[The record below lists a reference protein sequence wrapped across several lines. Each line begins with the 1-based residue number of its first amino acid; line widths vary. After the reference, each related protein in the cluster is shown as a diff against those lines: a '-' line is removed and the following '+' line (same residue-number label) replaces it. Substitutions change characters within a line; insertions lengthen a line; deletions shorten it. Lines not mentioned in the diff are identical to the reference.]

1 MKCSVFNS
9 AIARGAWAVVSLIA
23 FFGVTTTTAV
33 RNCMAED
40 SLYALSAN
48 GIDGAEV
55 KLSTFQGKVAL
66 VVNVASQC
74 GFTRQYSGLQELFQQ
89 YGPRGF
95 VVLGFPSN
103 DFGGQEPGSNE
114 EIKSFCSSK
123 FGVTFPMFAKVTVE
137 GGEKHPVYRHL
148 TSATGG
154 DEVGWNFE
162 KFLVDKNGR
171 VIGRFKPSVRPD
183 SSELKDAIEQ
193 ALK

>member
-1 MKCSVFNS
+1 MNLRFGSVAVARWVS
-9 AIARGAWAVVSLIA
+9 ALISFVA
-23 FFGVTTTTAV
+23 FLSVTHAKD
-33 RNCMAED
+33 CMAED

-55 KLSTFQGKVAL
+55 ALSAYKGKVAL

-74 GFTRQYSGLQELFQQ
+74 GFTRQYSGLQEMYQR
-89 YGPRGF
+89 YGSRGF

-103 DFGGQEPGSNE
+103 DFGGQEPGTNE

-123 FGVTFPMFAKVTVE
+123 FGVTFPMFAKVAVE
-137 GGEKHPVYRHL
+137 GGEKHPVYRYL

-154 DEVGWNFE
+154 AEVGWNFE

-171 VIGRFKPSVRPD
+171 VVGRFKSSVQPD
-183 SSELKDAIEQ
+183 SSELTEAIEQ
-193 ALK
+193 ALG

>member
-1 MKCSVFNS
+1 MRRYF
-9 AIARGAWAVVSLIA
+9 RGLIA
-23 FFGVTTTTAV
+23 AKVAWVVVALAAYLTPVYV
-33 RNCMAED
+33 RTCMAED

-55 KLSTFQGKVAL
+55 KLSTFNGKVAL

-74 GFTRQYSGLQELFQQ
+74 GFTRQYAGLQELFQQ
-89 YGPRGF
+89 YGSRGF

-103 DFGGQEPGSNE
+103 DFGGQEPGTNE

-123 FGVTFPMFAKVTVE
+123 FGVSFPLFSKVAVA
-137 GGEKHPVYRHL
+137 GGEKHPVYRYL

-171 VIGRFKPSVRPD
+171 VIGRFKSSVGPD

>member
-1 MKCSVFNS
+1 MRRYFRGS
-9 AIARGAWAVVSLIA
+9 IAARFAWVVISLA
-23 FFGVTTTTAV
+23 AYLTPSYERT
-33 RNCMAED
+33 CMAED
-40 SLYALSAN
+40 SLYALSAH

-137 GGEKHPVYRHL
+137 GGEKHPVYRYL

-171 VIGRFKPSVRPD
+171 VIGRFKSSVRPD